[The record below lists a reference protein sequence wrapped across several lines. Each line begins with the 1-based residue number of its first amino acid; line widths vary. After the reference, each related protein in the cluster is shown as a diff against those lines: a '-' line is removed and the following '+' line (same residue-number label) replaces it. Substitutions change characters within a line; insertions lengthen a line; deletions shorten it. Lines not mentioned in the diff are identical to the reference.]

1 MRSKLKMFD
10 QLSLRG
16 YSVHFRCRWLL
27 LGVLMA
33 LLHLMHIKT
42 HKKTV
47 RVQMYSNS
55 LRLLFILALSLAALD
70 TIRIAKTDSIQPPAR
85 ARHPSLHSP
94 ALQAAQVFYEP
105 CPPEEDE
112 SSHITQAAAARLL

>member
-1 MRSKLKMFD
+1 MRMRSKLKMFD

-70 TIRIAKTDSIQPPAR
+70 TIRS
-85 ARHPSLHSP
+85 
-94 ALQAAQVFYEP
+94 
-105 CPPEEDE
+105 
-112 SSHITQAAAARLL
+112 